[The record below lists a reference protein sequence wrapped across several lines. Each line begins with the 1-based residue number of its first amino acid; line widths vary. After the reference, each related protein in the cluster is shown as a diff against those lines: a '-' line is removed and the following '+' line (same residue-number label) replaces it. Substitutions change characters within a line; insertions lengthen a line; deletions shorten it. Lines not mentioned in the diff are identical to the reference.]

1 MATKYLS
8 ALQAAVSLTLKQQP
22 DLVKTFLRILWK
34 VVALP
39 PEDEKTQW
47 PRASKYF
54 LEMCEKTHHKR
65 LINLLAKHRDFFEPA
80 FTELY
85 RKDPPS
91 VISAICFCQDRRA
104 FASDAE
110 KHYKKF
116 HHDLK
121 ELTKQLRDILPD

>member
-1 MATKYLS
+1 MATEYLS
-8 ALQAAVSLTLKQQP
+8 ALQEAVSLNLKQQP

-65 LINLLAKHRDFFEPA
+65 LINLIETHKDFFEPA
-80 FTELY
+80 LTALY
-85 RKDPPS
+85 RQSQPDFVDAVALCNAARRSNKGAKD
-91 VISAICFCQDRRA
+91 
-104 FASDAE
+104 
-110 KHYKKF
+110 F

-121 ELTKQLRDILPD
+121 ELTKQLRDLLPD